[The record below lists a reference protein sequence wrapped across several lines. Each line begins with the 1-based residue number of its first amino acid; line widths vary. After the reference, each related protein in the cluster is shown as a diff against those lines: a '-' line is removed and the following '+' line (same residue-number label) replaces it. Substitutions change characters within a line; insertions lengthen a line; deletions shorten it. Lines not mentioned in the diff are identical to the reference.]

1 MSFWDDINPF
11 KDPASK
17 YKQGKLKT
25 PTKFTPFKCSC
36 NCVVIPSVS
45 VSNEV
50 FVTLRCSGCG
60 KAETLYVE

>member
-11 KDPASK
+11 KEPASK
-17 YKQGKLKT
+17 YKQGTLKK
-25 PTKFTPFKCSC
+25 PSKFTNYKCSC
-36 NCVVIPSVS
+36 GCLVVVSAS

-50 FVTLRCSGCG
+50 FVKLLCSGCG